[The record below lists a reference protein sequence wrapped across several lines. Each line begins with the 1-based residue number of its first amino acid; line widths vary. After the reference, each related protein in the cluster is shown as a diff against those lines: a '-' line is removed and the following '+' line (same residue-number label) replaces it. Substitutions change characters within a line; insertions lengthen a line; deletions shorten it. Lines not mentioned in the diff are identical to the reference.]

1 MRSIIIGLALA
12 LFSLCA
18 AAQKAPEEQVPAT
31 SLSPGHTK
39 KKYYAPKH
47 VSATKIKKTN
57 VKHTARYEFYKRV
70 EEAAKRRQKLLKKL
84 AKPQFSD
91 FSYFGHKRKPKKHKP
106 HKMRYCDECGIR
118 H

>member
-1 MRSIIIGLALA
+1 MIVMGVALC
-12 LFSLCA
+12 FFGA
-18 AAQKAPEEQVPAT
+18 AAQTASEERVPAT

-39 KKYYAPKH
+39 KKYYAPRH
-47 VSATKIKKTN
+47 VSVTKIKKPN

-106 HKMRYCDECGIR
+106 HKMRYCNECGIR